1 MNQLLLII
9 IIVMFSISGCAHYSE
24 RGHFEKTEEGKY
36 EKVPDAYI
44 KTRGIGKTK
53 FPDGYEQESKQF
65 QIIPD
70 GVIPRELEL
79 KK

>member
-1 MNQLLLII
+1 MKYLII
-9 IIVMFSISGCAHYSE
+9 SLVFLLGCAHYSE
-24 RGHFEKTEEGKY
+24 QGHFEKTESGEY
-36 EKVPDAYI
+36 EKVPDKYI

-70 GVIPRELEL
+70 IGLPKELEIRR
-79 KK
+79 

>member
-1 MNQLLLII
+1 MKSLLII
-9 IIVMFSISGCAHYSE
+9 PLIFLLGCAHYSE
-24 RGHFEKTEEGKY
+24 QGHFEKTEEGGY
-36 EKVPDAYI
+36 EKVPDEYI

-70 GVIPRELEL
+70 GIMPKELEVR
-79 KK
+79 K